1 MRNSLAGLFSLLPAK
16 AAAAAV
22 AVTLVAAG
30 GTAAVATHTI
40 TLPNLLGGQGKS
52 VTTAVF
58 DTCAPLLPSPRPSGT
73 TGAATPSASP
83 GAFGQCVSG
92 VARNGHGQGN
102 GHDQGSGSA
111 NANANG
117 AAGQAKGQA
126 QGQSSTNPG
135 SSRTPAVAAT
145 HGPGT
150 NGTGQPTPPAGPLS

>member
-58 DTCAPLLPSPRPSGT
+58 NTCASMLPSPRPAGT
-73 TGAATPSASP
+73 TGASQPPASP
-83 GAFGQCVSG
+83 GAFGKCVSG
-92 VARNGHGQGN
+92 VARNGHG
-102 GHDQGSGSA
+102 QGSGSA

-117 AAGQAKGQA
+117 AAGQAQGQA
-126 QGQSSTNPG
+126 HGQSSTNPG

>member
-73 TGAATPSASP
+73 TGASQPPASP
-83 GAFGQCVSG
+83 GAFGQCVSAA
-92 VARNGHGQGN
+92 ARGTHGHGN
-102 GHDQGSGSA
+102 GSA
-111 NANANG
+111 NAHG
-117 AAGQAKGQA
+117 AAGQGH
-126 QGQSSTNPG
+126 GQSSGHLP
-135 SSRTPAVAAT
+135 SAAMT
-145 HGPGT
+145 HGHGH
-150 NGTGQPTPPAGPLS
+150 GSDSTGRPTPPAGPLS

>member
-92 VARNGHGQGN
+92 VARNGHGQG
-102 GHDQGSGSA
+102 SGSA